1 MFTGIIEGCGTIKKI
16 LASGEGKRL
25 SIYSDF
31 DLSGSKIGDS
41 IAVNG
46 ACLTA
51 VSLNKRMF
59 EVDMA
64 PETVSRT
71 SFKHLVSGARVNIE
85 RALILSDR
93 IDGHLVSGHI
103 DGTGK
108 IASITNRS
116 NAVIFSIEVNP
127 MLASEMIEKGSLA
140 VDGISLTINRRSDT
154 DFEISVIPHT
164 AKITTL
170 GSKSAGDEV
179 NIETDMIGKY
189 VKRFLQKTSL
199 SKQEKTDK
207 NKKDIT
213 MEILAKN
220 GFL

>member
-127 MLASEMIEKGSLA
+127 MLAFEMIEKGSVA

-170 GSKSAGDEV
+170 GSKTAGDEV

-189 VKRFLQKTSL
+189 VKRFLRKTSL

-213 MEILAKN
+213 MEILAKS

>member
-16 LASGEGKRL
+16 LAKGEGKRL

-31 DLSGSKIGDS
+31 NLSGSKIGDS

-51 VSLNKRMF
+51 VSLTKRMF

-85 RALILSDR
+85 RALRLSDR

-116 NAVIFSIEVNP
+116 NAVIFSIKVDP
-127 MLASEMIEKGSLA
+127 MLASEMIEKGSVA

-170 GSKSAGDEV
+170 GFKTVGDEV

-189 VKRFLQKTSL
+189 VKRFLNNTYL